1 VYNGDP
7 VYLKCSHPTD
17 AHFRSEGWL
26 LLNSRPDELATYQR
40 LKSGMSDFMDRLAK
54 ARTPEEQEELEG
66 EYRQFKE
73 LQGRCERL
81 LEAHKMMERCR
92 EDKDEALKV
101 MLQAS
106 KDLDAARREEEKLA
120 ELISDDHIE
129 ADRVCALCCACFVFK

>member
-1 VYNGDP
+1 VK
-7 VYLKCSHPTD
+7 L
-17 AHFRSEGWL
+17 
-26 LLNSRPDELATYQR
+26 
-40 LKSGMSDFMDRLAK
+40 
-54 ARTPEEQEELEG
+54 PEEHEELES

-81 LEAHKMMERCR
+81 LEAEKMMERCR

-106 KDLDAARREEEKLA
+106 KDLDAARRDEEKLA

-129 ADRVCALCCACFVFK
+129 ADRVS